1 MTSDDNQ
8 PSISMNFA
16 NEIINLA
23 NASLEKGH
31 TDEDLAE
38 GMRHAAANFSAYSFF
53 RSEQLPK
60 DPNHT
65 VENFVKLFEYYLSV
79 HAPKEDPGQGLAQ
92 TIAQARDEL

>member
-23 NASLEKGH
+23 NASLENGH
-31 TDEDLAE
+31 TVEDLAE
-38 GMRHAAANFSAYSFF
+38 GMRHAAANFSAYAFF

-65 VENFVKLFEYYLSV
+65 VENFIKFFDYYLGV
-79 HAPKEDPGQGLAQ
+79 HAPEDDPGQGLAQ
-92 TIAQARDEL
+92 TISQAKNEL